1 MSICYILMLAEKY
14 GMKYKRKAKK
24 TLTKPIIWLKP
35 FSNSILLPLAEAR
48 GYAKK
53 SIKMRASKT

>member
-1 MSICYILMLAEKY
+1 MLAEKY

-24 TLTKPIIWLKP
+24 TLINIIWLKP

-48 GYAKK
+48 GYAKNQ
-53 SIKMRASKT
+53 